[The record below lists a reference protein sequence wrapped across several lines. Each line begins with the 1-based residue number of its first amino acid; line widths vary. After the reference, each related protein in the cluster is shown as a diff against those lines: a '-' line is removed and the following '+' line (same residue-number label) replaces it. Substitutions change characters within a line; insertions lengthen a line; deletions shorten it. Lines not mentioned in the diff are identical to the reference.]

1 LLNIL
6 SKIFFMFERP
16 HLQQLINTIQEPR
29 KFIQV
34 ILGPRQVGKTT
45 LVSQLV
51 HKYPYESVLISADAV
66 GSSNTFW
73 LEQQWE
79 TARIKLKQSGAKEF
93 LLVIDEIQKID
104 QWSETVKSLWDAD
117 TKNNIPLKVIV
128 LGSSRL
134 LIQNGLTESLAGRFE
149 TTFMSHWSFS
159 EMQEAFG
166 WNENQYVWF
175 GGYPGS
181 ATLISDEQRW
191 KHYVRESLV
200 ETSIS
205 KDILMLTRVDKPALM
220 KRLFELSCHYSG
232 QILSFN
238 KMLGQLKDAGNTTT
252 LSHYLSLLSTAGLVA
267 GIEKYSNNIIRK
279 KSSSPKFQVYN
290 TALISAQSD
299 YSFDEAIGNPAIWG
313 RLVESA
319 IGAHLLN
326 YSISRDFTLSYWRD
340 GDEEVDFVIE
350 QKQLIGIEVKSGAS
364 QKTSGMASFKKK
376 FNPDKILLVGNSGL
390 SWQEFLK
397 IKPLD
402 LFEL

>member
-1 LLNIL
+1 
-6 SKIFFMFERP
+6 MFERP
-16 HLQQLINTIQEPR
+16 HLQLVINRIQEPR

-45 LVSQLV
+45 LVNQLV
-51 HKYPYESVLISADAV
+51 QKYPFESMVVSADAI

-93 LLVIDEIQKID
+93 LLVVDEIQKID
-104 QWSETVKSLWDAD
+104 MWSEMVKSLWDAD

-134 LIQNGLTESLAGRFE
+134 LIQKGLTESLAGRFE

-159 EMQEAFG
+159 EMHDAFG

-181 ATLISDEQRW
+181 ASLISDEQRW
-191 KHYVRESLV
+191 KHYVRDSLI

-205 KDILMLTRVDKPALM
+205 KDILLLTRVDKPALM

-252 LSHYLSLLSTAGLVA
+252 LSHYLNLLSTAGLVA

-290 TALISAQSD
+290 TALISAQSN
-299 YSFDEAIGNPAIWG
+299 YSFDEAQGNPAIWG

-326 YSISRDFTLSYWRD
+326 HSITGEFSLSYWRE
-340 GDEEVDFVIE
+340 GDEEVDFVME
-350 QKQLIGIEVKSGAS
+350 QKQLIGIEVKSGAAE
-364 QKTSGMASFKKK
+364 KTSGMAAFKKK
-376 FNPDKILLVGNSGL
+376 FNPGKVLLVGNSGL
-390 SWQEFLK
+390 SWQVFLK
-397 IKPLD
+397 MKPMN
-402 LFEL
+402 LFE

>member
-1 LLNIL
+1 MLNIL
-6 SKIFFMFERP
+6 SKIIFMFERP
-16 HLQQLINTIQEPR
+16 HLQLVINRIQEPR

-45 LVSQLV
+45 LVNQLV
-51 HKYPYESVLISADAV
+51 QKYPFDSMVVSADAI

-79 TARIKLKQSGAKEF
+79 TARIKIKQSGAKEF
-93 LLVIDEIQKID
+93 LLVVDEIQKIEN
-104 QWSETVKSLWDAD
+104 WSEMVKSLWDAD

-128 LGSSRL
+128 LGSSGL
-134 LIQNGLTESLAGRFE
+134 LIQKGLTESLAGRFE

-159 EMQEAFG
+159 EMHDAFD

-181 ATLISDEQRW
+181 ASLISDEQRW
-191 KHYVRESLV
+191 KHYVRDSLI

-205 KDILMLTRVDKPALM
+205 KDILLLTRVDKPALM

-252 LSHYLSLLSTAGLVA
+252 LSHYLNLLSTAGLVA

-290 TALISAQSD
+290 TALISAQSN
-299 YSFDEAIGNPAIWG
+299 YSFDEAQGNPAIWG

-326 YSISRDFTLSYWRD
+326 HAITGEFSLSYWRE
-340 GDEEVDFVIE
+340 GDEEVDFIME
-350 QKQLIGIEVKSGAS
+350 QKQLIGIEVKTGAAE
-364 QKTSGMASFKKK
+364 KTSGMAAFKKK
-376 FNPDKILLVGNSGL
+376 FNPGKVLLVGNSGL

-397 IKPLD
+397 MKPMD
-402 LFEL
+402 LFE

>member
-1 LLNIL
+1 
-6 SKIFFMFERP
+6 MFERP
-16 HLQQLINTIQEPR
+16 HLQQVVKRIHETR

-45 LVSQLV
+45 LVNQLV
-51 HKYPYESVLISADAV
+51 QKYESESLVVSADAV
-66 GSSNTFW
+66 GASNSFW

-79 TARIKLKQSGAKEF
+79 TSRIKLKQSGAKEF
-93 LLVIDEIQKID
+93 LLVVDEIQKID
-104 QWSETVKSLWDAD
+104 NWSETVKLLWDAD
-117 TKNNIPLKVIV
+117 TKNNVSLKVVV

-134 LIQNGLTESLAGRFE
+134 LIQQGLTESLAGRFE
-149 TTFMSHWSFS
+149 TTFMSHWSYS
-159 EMQEAFG
+159 EMHDAFD

-175 GGYPGS
+175 GGYPGA

-191 KHYVRESLV
+191 KSYVKDSLI

-252 LSHYLSLLSTAGLVA
+252 LAHYLSLLSTAGLVA
-267 GIEKYSNNIIRK
+267 GIDKYSNNVIRK

-290 TALISAQSD
+290 TALISAQSN
-299 YSFDEAIGNPAIWG
+299 YSFAEAMGNPAIWG

-319 IGAHLLN
+319 VGAHLLN
-326 YSISRDFTLSYWRD
+326 HAVSGDFALSYWRE

-350 QKQLIGIEVKSGAS
+350 QKLLIGIEVKSGS
-364 QKTSGMASFKKK
+364 VQRTSGMASFKKK
-376 FNPDKILLVGNSGL
+376 FNPGKVLMVGNSGF

-397 IKPLD
+397 MKPSE
-402 LFEL
+402 LFG

>member
-1 LLNIL
+1 M

-16 HLQQLINTIQEPR
+16 HLQQVVKRIQEPR

-45 LVSQLV
+45 LVNQLV
-51 HKYPYESVLISADAV
+51 QKYASESLVVSADAV
-66 GSSNTFW
+66 GASNSFW

-79 TARIKLKQSGAKEF
+79 TSRIKLKQSGAKEF
-93 LLVIDEIQKID
+93 LLVVDEIQKINN
-104 QWSETVKSLWDAD
+104 WSETIKSLWDTD
-117 TKNNIPLKVIV
+117 TKNNISLKVIV

-134 LIQNGLTESLAGRFE
+134 LIQQGLTESLAGRFE
-149 TTFMSHWSFS
+149 TTFMSHWSYS
-159 EMQEAFG
+159 EMHEAFD

-175 GGYPGS
+175 GGYPGA

-191 KHYVRESLV
+191 KNYVKDSLI

-205 KDILMLTRVDKPALM
+205 KDILMLTRIDKPALM

-267 GIEKYSNNIIRK
+267 GIEKYSNNVIRK

-290 TALISAQSD
+290 TALMSAQSD
-299 YSFDEAIGNPAIWG
+299 HNFTEAMGNPAIWG

-319 IGAHLLN
+319 VGAHLLN
-326 YSISRDFTLSYWRD
+326 HAVSGDFALSYWRE

-350 QKQLIGIEVKSGAS
+350 QKQLIGIEVKSGS
-364 QKTSGMASFKKK
+364 VQKTSGMASFKKK
-376 FNPDKILLVGNSGL
+376 FNPDKVLLVGNSAL
-390 SWQEFLK
+390 SWQDFLK
-397 IKPLD
+397 MNPSA
-402 LFEL
+402 LFG

>member
-1 LLNIL
+1 
-6 SKIFFMFERP
+6 MFERL
-16 HLQQLINTIQEPR
+16 HLQQVVKRILEPR

-45 LVSQLV
+45 LVNQLV
-51 HKYPYESVLISADAV
+51 QKYASESLVVSADAV
-66 GSSNTFW
+66 GASNSFW

-79 TARIKLKQSGAKEF
+79 TCRIKLKQSGAKEF
-93 LLVIDEIQKID
+93 LLVVDEIQKINN
-104 QWSETVKSLWDAD
+104 WSETIKSLWDTD
-117 TKNNIPLKVIV
+117 TKNNISLKVIV

-134 LIQNGLTESLAGRFE
+134 LIQQGLTESLAGRFE
-149 TTFMSHWSFS
+149 TTFMSHWSYL
-159 EMQEAFG
+159 EMHEAFD

-175 GGYPGS
+175 GGYPGA

-191 KHYVRESLV
+191 KNYVKDSLI

-205 KDILMLTRVDKPALM
+205 KDILMLTRIDKPALM

-267 GIEKYSNNIIRK
+267 GIEKYSNNVIRK

-290 TALISAQSD
+290 TALMSAQSNF
-299 YSFDEAIGNPAIWG
+299 SFKEAMGNPAIWG

-319 IGAHLLN
+319 VGAHLLN
-326 YSISRDFTLSYWRD
+326 HAVSGDFALSYWRE
-340 GDEEVDFVIE
+340 GNEEVDFVME
-350 QKQLIGIEVKSGAS
+350 QKQLIGIEVKSGTV

-376 FNPDKILLVGNSGL
+376 FNPDKVLLVGNSGL
-390 SWQEFLK
+390 GWQDFLK
-397 IKPLD
+397 TNPSA
-402 LFEL
+402 LFG